1 MTFKM
6 TGKSRTIT
14 VYNYRADTCE
24 FIGKGDALIPPF
36 TGLPACCTSEK
47 PPETSAGCIPV
58 YDTESG
64 RWNITEDHRGE
75 VVYDTETGH
84 QMEITEPGKYPTG
97 TTTAAPE
104 NPWQKWN
111 GKAWID
117 DADAERNALTE
128 SAKNNKS
135 MLLKQANT
143 AVATLQDA
151 VDLEMAT
158 EDEKAQLAAWRKYRV
173 LLSRIQPENAPDIEW
188 PPLPV

>member
-36 TGLPACCTSEK
+36 TGLPSCCTNEI
-47 PPETSAGCIPV
+47 PPETRAGFIPV
-58 YDTESG
+58 YDTENG

-75 VVYDTETGH
+75 VVFDTETGH
-84 QMEITEPGKYPTG
+84 QMEITEPGQYPAG
-97 TTTAAPE
+97 TTPLAPE
-104 NPWQKWN
+104 NQWQKWN
-111 GKAWID
+111 GKAWVD
-117 DADAERNALTE
+117 DADAERNALIE

-135 MLLKQANT
+135 MLLKQAND

-158 EDEKAQLAAWRKYRV
+158 EDEKMQLTAWRKYRV

>member
-58 YDTESG
+58 YDTENG
-64 RWNITEDHRGE
+64 RWNTTEDHRGE
-75 VVYDTETGH
+75 IVFDTETGH
-84 QMEITEPGKYPTG
+84 QVEITEPGKYPTG

-104 NPWQKWN
+104 NQWQKWN
-111 GKAWID
+111 GKAWVD
-117 DADAERNALTE
+117 DAVTKQNAQIE
-128 SAKNNKS
+128 DAKNLKNT
-135 MLLKQANT
+135 LLKNANENI
-143 AVATLQDA
+143 ATLQDA
-151 VDLEMAT
+151 VDFDMAT
-158 EDEKAQLAAWRKYRV
+158 ESEISQLKAWKQYRV
-173 LLSRIQPENAPDIEW
+173 RLNRVDPYEAPEIIWPDEI
-188 PPLPV
+188 